1 MIICD
6 AQHYGFESLDVA
18 TGPDGCASLTVICIY
33 DSILALPDAS
43 ILALPGV
50 QCPDIQ
56 TTDPLVTYS
65 LSYSTAR
72 TA

>member
-18 TGPDGCASLTVICIY
+18 TGLDGRASLTVIYIY
-33 DSILALPDAS
+33 DSVLALPDAS
-43 ILALPGV
+43 ILALLGV
-50 QCPDIQ
+50 PCPDIQ
-56 TTDPLVTYS
+56 TTVPLVTYS